1 MLSNFI
7 KIIFASIF
15 ILSCSQ
21 KQNKEE
27 TKKETYQ
34 IILDS
39 NSESYSA
46 KLIMKGIERELTF
59 LSYKD
64 DFPKHVYSEVRYS
77 SDSSYNF
84 RKNWHHSQKRLS
96 DEIHYIKL
104 LWESLKDKIKLDLK
118 SGFISSEEQYED
130 IVQNQIN
137 LFQNSPHKLKYKY
150 RGELYCGYDL
160 NLYRAIL
167 LEGNIY
173 QPFDSLL
180 KTYGFTIIDYYPAEH
195 NLFINKANLKKYNAD
210 TILIIPTYASFKIGS
225 YF

>member
-59 LSYKD
+59 LS
-64 DFPKHVYSEVRYS
+64 S
-77 SDSSYNF
+77 
-84 RKNWHHSQKRLS
+84 
-96 DEIHYIKL
+96 IKM
-104 LWESLKDKIKLDLK
+104 I
-118 SGFISSEEQYED
+118 
-130 IVQNQIN
+130 
-137 LFQNSPHKLKYKY
+137 FQNM
-150 RGELYCGYDL
+150 
-160 NLYRAIL
+160 
-167 LEGNIY
+167 
-173 QPFDSLL
+173 
-180 KTYGFTIIDYYPAEH
+180 
-195 NLFINKANLKKYNAD
+195 FIPK
-210 TILIIPTYASFKIGS
+210 
-225 YF
+225 